1 MGPRRKGWTRP
12 DHKLV
17 PSLTRRV
24 SFTAT
29 HRYWRSDWSEV
40 RNDKT
45 FGSAAVAH
53 SHDYAC
59 DVTVSG
65 PIDAET
71 GMIIDLALL
80 DRILDREVRGH
91 FHGADINADLPAFAD
106 RKLIPTC
113 ENLARFV
120 FEHVDAALAG
130 AATLSRVVVREDET
144 ISAEFP
150 GG

>member
-1 MGPRRKGWTRP
+1 M
-12 DHKLV
+12 

-29 HRYWRSDWSEV
+29 HRYWRSDWSAD
-40 RNDKT
+40 RNEKL
-45 FGSAAVAH
+45 FGSATIAH

-71 GMIIDLALL
+71 GMIADLGML
-80 DRILDREVRGH
+80 DAILDREVRAR
-91 FHGADINADLPAFAD
+91 FHGRDINARIPEFAD

-120 FEHVDAALAG
+120 FERVAAVLAG
-130 AATLSRVVVREDET
+130 AATLSSVVVREDDT
-144 ISAEFP
+144 LSAEFAAD
-150 GG
+150 

>member
-1 MGPRRKGWTRP
+1 M
-12 DHKLV
+12 

-29 HRYWRSDWSEV
+29 HRYWRSDWSAD
-40 RNDKT
+40 RNAKL

-65 PIDAET
+65 PIDGDT
-71 GMIIDLALL
+71 GMIIDLGLL
-80 DRILDREVRGH
+80 DAVLDREVRAIL
-91 FHGADINADLPAFAD
+91 HGADINEQLPEFAD

-120 FEHVDAALAG
+120 FEKVGAALAG
-130 AATLSRVVVREDET
+130 AATLSSVVVREDET

-150 GG
+150 GS